1 MILYSGHSIYHFTI
15 RRDFM
20 NPNLKNDSSVK
31 IDLNDSINNGSINID
46 NSRKTKI
53 AIGSV
58 VGIVALIVI
67 GFFIF
72 KGSSLDSKLVG
83 TWSGNDSAMID
94 RYHYAGDIVFK
105 SDHTFVTMNHDDIP
119 SEGTWKTNSS
129 KNLILTANGY
139 SWTLVWNDNVNW
151 TSESASWN
159 LSGDVMY
166 IGTTR
171 YDRQ

>member
-1 MILYSGHSIYHFTI
+1 
-15 RRDFM
+15 M

-72 KGSSLDSKLVG
+72 KGSKL
-83 TWSGNDSAMID
+83 
-94 RYHYAGDIVFK
+94 
-105 SDHTFVTMNHDDIP
+105 
-119 SEGTWKTNSS
+119 
-129 KNLILTANGY
+129 
-139 SWTLVWNDNVNW
+139 
-151 TSESASWN
+151 
-159 LSGDVMY
+159 
-166 IGTTR
+166 
-171 YDRQ
+171 Q